1 MKLILFGFL
10 LGVFQ
15 PFASAYSEQ
24 SDPQLRYQQAVARI
38 LTSRLMRSHQISET
52 QFRRFD
58 WVGKTAL
65 INVLCQ
71 KEESSRC
78 QSALK
83 RGLRDP
89 ALVVRDH
96 ALRVVLQAE
105 AIPYEV
111 KRKVAHSVVND
122 ERNYRKG
129 RAFWIVQNA
138 QKFLEIDE

>member
-1 MKLILFGFL
+1 MKLLLFSFL
-10 LGVFQ
+10 ALALHQ
-15 PFASAYSEQ
+15 SASAYAEQ
-24 SDPQLRYQQAVARI
+24 SDPQLRYREAVARI
-38 LTSRLMRSHQISET
+38 QSSRLMQSHEVSET
-52 QFRRFD
+52 QFGRFD

-71 KEESSRC
+71 QQDSKRC

-83 RGLRDP
+83 QGLRDP

-96 ALRVVLQAE
+96 ALRVVLTAE
-105 AIPYEV
+105 TISDDV
-111 KRKVAHSVVND
+111 KRKVAQSVVSD

-138 QKFLEIDE
+138 QKFLEKTD